1 MEQWIIYPLGFV
13 LVFWLSAISIQVIKL
28 LKMWVTYKL
37 SNLKE
42 YQLWD

>member
-1 MEQWIIYPLGFV
+1 MEQWIIYSMGFV
-13 LVFWLSAISIQVIKL
+13 FVFWLTSISIQVIKL
-28 LKMWVTYKL
+28 LKIWFTYKL